1 MQFFIGTSGY
11 DYPEWKGEFYPQDLK
26 RTDFLS
32 FYAEHFNALE
42 LNFSFYGMPLPEKML
57 SFYDRTDGKVLF
69 SVKANQLLTHKIGQD
84 WESHAQA
91 FKAAVNSLLE
101 KNVLGALLFQFP
113 ESFHYT
119 NDNRYYLA
127 KLIQAF
133 EGFPVVIEFRHK
145 EWVRESVF
153 AGLEKMKASLCF
165 CDMPRL
171 KNLPNNLPMSS
182 PEGEGAGTL
191 CATPFIGDLAY
202 IRLHGRNADAWYAV
216 LRESDSDEDDG
227 ADAGSAGAGPKG
239 NGSNGSARYRYD
251 YSADEL
257 SQFVLVINEA
267 MNVGKKV
274 HVYFNNHPCG
284 FGAKNAQLLKSMVE
298 LSNLQLL

>member
-26 RTDFLS
+26 RADFLS

-42 LNFSFYGMPLPEKML
+42 LNFSFYGMPVPEKML
-57 SFYDRTDGKVLF
+57 SFYDRTQGKINF
-69 SVKANQLLTHKIGQD
+69 SVKANQLLTHKIEQD
-84 WESHAQA
+84 WETHAQA
-91 FKAAVNSLLE
+91 FRAAVNPLLE
-101 KNVLGALLFQFP
+101 KNVLGAVLFQFP

-171 KNLPNNLPMSS
+171 KNLPNNLMSS
-182 PEGEGAGTL
+182 PEGEGAGNL
-191 CATPFIGDLAY
+191 CATPFIGELAY

-216 LRESDSDEDDG
+216 NDSSGTDG
-227 ADAGSAGAGPKG
+227 SVDAGAG
-239 NGSNGSARYRYD
+239 NNGSARYQYD

-257 SQFVLVINEA
+257 SQFVPVINEA
-267 MNVGKKV
+267 MNAGKKV

-284 FGAKNAQLLKSMVE
+284 FGAKNAKLLKSMVE
-298 LSNLQLL
+298 LSNLQIL

>member
-26 RTDFLS
+26 RADFLS
-32 FYAEHFNALE
+32 FYAQHFNALE
-42 LNFSFYGMPLPEKML
+42 LNFSFYGMPVPEKML
-57 SFYDRTDGKVLF
+57 SFYDRTQGKINF
-69 SVKANQLLTHKIGQD
+69 SVKANQLLTHKIEQD
-84 WESHAQA
+84 WETHAQA
-91 FKAAVNSLLE
+91 FRAAINPLLE

-171 KNLPNNLPMSS
+171 KNLPNNLMSS
-182 PEGEGAGTL
+182 SEGDSGL
-191 CATPFIGDLAY
+191 CTTPFIGELAY
-202 IRLHGRNADAWYAV
+202 LRLHGRNADAWYAV
-216 LRESDSDEDDG
+216 NDSSGTDG
-227 ADAGSAGAGPKG
+227 SGSAGAG
-239 NGSNGSARYRYD
+239 NNGSARYQYD

-257 SQFVLVINEA
+257 SQFVPVINEA
-267 MNVGKKV
+267 MNAGKKV

-298 LSNLQLL
+298 LSNLQVL

>member
-1 MQFFIGTSGY
+1 MQLYIGTSGY

-26 RTDFLS
+26 RADFLAY
-32 FYAEHFNALE
+32 YATIFNALE
-42 LNFSFYGMPLPEKML
+42 LNFSFYGMPVPEKML
-57 SFYDRTDGKVLF
+57 SFYERTDGKVIF
-69 SVKANQLLTHKIGQD
+69 SVKANQLLTHKIDGNWKNYAED
-84 WESHAQA
+84 
-91 FKAAVNSLLE
+91 FKNAVRPLLE
-101 KNVLGALLFQFP
+101 KGVLGAVLFQFP
-113 ESFHYT
+113 ESFHYI

-171 KNLPNNLPMSS
+171 KNLPD
-182 PEGEGAGTL
+182 GTL
-191 CATPFIGDLAY
+191 LEAPFVGNIAY
-202 IRLHGRNADAWYAV
+202 VRLHGRNAEAWYA
-216 LRESDSDEDDG
+216 
-227 ADAGSAGAGPKG
+227 ADPGTGSE
-239 NGSNGSARYRYD
+239 RYKYD

-257 SQFVLVINEA
+257 VQFVPVINTA
-267 MNVGKKV
+267 INAGKKV

-284 FGAKNAQLLKSMVE
+284 YGAKNAKLFKDMLQW
-298 LSNLQLL
+298 SNLEII

>member
-26 RTDFLS
+26 RADFLS

-42 LNFSFYGMPLPEKML
+42 LNFSFYGMPVPEKML
-57 SFYDRTDGKVLF
+57 SFYDRTQGKINF
-69 SVKANQLLTHKIGQD
+69 SVKANQLLTHKIEQD
-84 WESHAQA
+84 WETHAQA
-91 FKAAVNSLLE
+91 FKAAVNPLLE

-171 KNLPNNLPMSS
+171 KNLPNNLMSS
-182 PEGEGAGTL
+182 SEGDSGL
-191 CATPFIGDLAY
+191 CATPFIGELAY
-202 IRLHGRNADAWYAV
+202 IRLHGRNADAWYV
-216 LRESDSDEDDG
+216 VNDSSGTDG
-227 ADAGSAGAGPKG
+227 SVGAGAG
-239 NGSNGSARYRYD
+239 NNGSARYQYD

-257 SQFVLVINEA
+257 SQFVPVINEA

-298 LSNLQLL
+298 LSNLQVL

>member
-26 RTDFLS
+26 RADFLS

-42 LNFSFYGMPLPEKML
+42 LNFSFYGMPVPEKML

-69 SVKANQLLTHKIGQD
+69 SVKANQLLTHKIEQD

-91 FKAAVNSLLE
+91 FKAAVNPLLE

-171 KNLPNNLPMSS
+171 KNLPNNLMSS
-182 PEGEGAGTL
+182 SEGDSGL
-191 CATPFIGDLAY
+191 CATPFIGELAY

-216 LRESDSDEDDG
+216 NDSSGTDG
-227 ADAGSAGAGPKG
+227 SVGAGAG
-239 NGSNGSARYRYD
+239 NNGSARYQYD

-257 SQFVLVINEA
+257 SQFVPVINEA
-267 MNVGKKV
+267 MNAGKKV

-284 FGAKNAQLLKSMVE
+284 FGAKNAKLLKSMVE
-298 LSNLQLL
+298 LSNLQIL

>member
-26 RTDFLS
+26 RADFLS
-32 FYAEHFNALE
+32 FYAKHFNALE

-57 SFYDRTDGKVLF
+57 SFYDRTDGKVNF

-84 WESHAQA
+84 WETHAQA
-91 FKAAVNSLLE
+91 FKAAVNPLLE

-113 ESFHYT
+113 ECFHYT

-182 PEGEGAGTL
+182 QDGEGAGSL
-191 CATPFIGDLAY
+191 SATPFIGDLAY

-216 LRESDSDEDDG
+216 LKDSDGDT
-227 ADAGSAGAGPKG
+227 
-239 NGSNGSARYRYD
+239 GSARYRYD

-257 SQFVLVINEA
+257 SQFVPVINEA
-267 MNVGKKV
+267 MNAGKKV

-298 LSNLQLL
+298 LNNLQLF

>member
-26 RTDFLS
+26 RADFLS

-42 LNFSFYGMPLPEKML
+42 LNFSFYGMPVPEKML
-57 SFYDRTDGKVLF
+57 SFYERTNGKVNF

-84 WESHAQA
+84 WETHAQA
-91 FKAAVNSLLE
+91 FKMAVNLLLE
-101 KNVLGALLFQFP
+101 KNVLGAVLFQFP

-145 EWVRESVF
+145 EWVRDSVF

-182 PEGEGAGTL
+182 PDGEGAGTL

-216 LRESDSDEDDG
+216 LKDSDEAAG
-227 ADAGSAGAGPKG
+227 ADA
-239 NGSNGSARYRYD
+239 GSARYRYD

-257 SQFVLVINEA
+257 SQFVPVINEA

>member
-1 MQFFIGTSGY
+1 MQLYIGTSGY

-26 RTDFLS
+26 RADFLAY
-32 FYAEHFNALE
+32 YATIFNALE
-42 LNFSFYGMPLPEKML
+42 LNFSFYGMPVPEKML
-57 SFYDRTDGKVLF
+57 SFYERTDGKVIF
-69 SVKANQLLTHKIGQD
+69 SVKANQLLTHKIDGNWKNYAED
-84 WESHAQA
+84 
-91 FKAAVNSLLE
+91 FKNAVRPLLE
-101 KNVLGALLFQFP
+101 KSVLGAVLFQFP
-113 ESFHYT
+113 ESFHYI

-171 KNLPNNLPMSS
+171 KNLPNNLMSS
-182 PEGEGAGTL
+182 SEGDSSL
-191 CATPFIGDLAY
+191 CATPFIGELAY

-216 LRESDSDEDDG
+216 NDSSGTDG
-227 ADAGSAGAGPKG
+227 SVGAGAG
-239 NGSNGSARYRYD
+239 NNGSARYQYD

-257 SQFVLVINEA
+257 SQFVPVINEA
-267 MNVGKKV
+267 MNAGKKV

-284 FGAKNAQLLKSMVE
+284 FGAKNAKLLKSMLE

>member
-26 RTDFLS
+26 RADFLS

-42 LNFSFYGMPLPEKML
+42 LNFSFYGMPVPEKML
-57 SFYDRTDGKVLF
+57 SFYDRTQGKINF

-91 FKAAVNSLLE
+91 FKVAVNPLLE

-133 EGFPVVIEFRHK
+133 DGFPVVIEFRHK

-171 KNLPNNLPMSS
+171 KNLPNNLMSS
-182 PEGEGAGTL
+182 SEGDSGL
-191 CATPFIGDLAY
+191 CATPFIGELAY
-202 IRLHGRNADAWYAV
+202 IRLHGRNADAWYV
-216 LRESDSDEDDG
+216 TDNGSVGSDHSNG
-227 ADAGSAGAGPKG
+227 GGGNGSAGAG
-239 NGSNGSARYRYD
+239 NNGSARYQYD

-257 SQFVLVINEA
+257 SQFVPVINEA
-267 MNVGKKV
+267 MNAGKKV

-284 FGAKNAQLLKSMVE
+284 FGAKNAKLLKSMVE
-298 LSNLQLL
+298 LSNLQIL

>member
-1 MQFFIGTSGY
+1 M
-11 DYPEWKGEFYPQDLK
+11 K
-26 RTDFLS
+26 RADFLS

-42 LNFSFYGMPLPEKML
+42 LNFSFYGMPVPEKML
-57 SFYDRTDGKVLF
+57 SFYDRTQGKINF

-91 FKAAVNSLLE
+91 FKAAVNPLLE
-101 KNVLGALLFQFP
+101 KNVLGAVLFQFP

-133 EGFPVVIEFRHK
+133 EGFPVVIEFRHN

-171 KNLPNNLPMSS
+171 KNLPNNLMSS
-182 PEGEGAGTL
+182 SEGDSGL
-191 CATPFIGDLAY
+191 CAAPFIGELAY

-216 LRESDSDEDDG
+216 NDSSGTDG
-227 ADAGSAGAGPKG
+227 SVGAGAG
-239 NGSNGSARYRYD
+239 NNGSARYQYD

-257 SQFVLVINEA
+257 SQFVPVINEA
-267 MNVGKKV
+267 MNAGKKV

-284 FGAKNAQLLKSMVE
+284 FGAKNAKLLKSMVE
-298 LSNLQLL
+298 LSNLQIL

>member
-26 RTDFLS
+26 RADFLS

-42 LNFSFYGMPLPEKML
+42 LNFSFYGMPVPEKML
-57 SFYDRTDGKVLF
+57 SFYERTDGKVNF
-69 SVKANQLLTHKIGQD
+69 SVKANQLLTHKIEQD
-84 WESHAQA
+84 WETHAQA
-91 FKAAVNSLLE
+91 FKAAVNPLLE
-101 KNVLGALLFQFP
+101 KNVLGAVLFQFP

-127 KLIQAF
+127 KLIQVF

-182 PEGEGAGTL
+182 QDGEVTGSL
-191 CATPFIGDLAY
+191 CAVPFIGELAY

-216 LRESDSDEDDG
+216 NDSSGTD
-227 ADAGSAGAGPKG
+227 GSAGAGQKG

-257 SQFVLVINEA
+257 SQFVPVINEA

-298 LSNLQLL
+298 LSNLQLV

>member
-26 RTDFLS
+26 RADFLS

-42 LNFSFYGMPLPEKML
+42 LNFSFYGMPVPEKML
-57 SFYDRTDGKVLF
+57 SFYDRTQGKINF
-69 SVKANQLLTHKIGQD
+69 SVKANQLLTHKIEQD
-84 WESHAQA
+84 WETHAQA
-91 FKAAVNSLLE
+91 FKAAVNPLLE

-133 EGFPVVIEFRHK
+133 EGFPVVIEFRHR

-171 KNLPNNLPMSS
+171 KNLPNNLMSS
-182 PEGEGAGTL
+182 PEGDSGL
-191 CATPFIGDLAY
+191 CATPFIGELAY

-216 LRESDSDEDDG
+216 NDSSGTDG
-227 ADAGSAGAGPKG
+227 SGIAGT
-239 NGSNGSARYRYD
+239 NGSGNNGSVRYQYD

-257 SQFVLVINEA
+257 SQFVPVINEA
-267 MNVGKKV
+267 MNAGKKV

-284 FGAKNAQLLKSMVE
+284 FGAKNAKLLKSMVE
-298 LSNLQLL
+298 LSNLQVL

>member
-57 SFYDRTDGKVLF
+57 SFYDRTDGKVNF

-91 FKAAVNSLLE
+91 FKAAVNPLLE
-101 KNVLGALLFQFP
+101 KNVLGAVLFQFP

-145 EWVRESVF
+145 EWVRDSVF
-153 AGLEKMKASLCF
+153 AGLEKMKTSLCF

-182 PEGEGAGTL
+182 PDGEGAGTL

-216 LRESDSDEDDG
+216 LKDSDEAADG
-227 ADAGSAGAGPKG
+227 DA
-239 NGSNGSARYRYD
+239 GSARYRYD
-251 YSADEL
+251 YSTDEL
-257 SQFVLVINEA
+257 SQFVPVINEA

>member
-26 RTDFLS
+26 RADFLS

-42 LNFSFYGMPLPEKML
+42 LNFSFYGMPVPEKML
-57 SFYDRTDGKVLF
+57 SFYERTQGKINF

-84 WESHAQA
+84 WETHAQA
-91 FKAAVNSLLE
+91 FKAAVNPLLE
-101 KNVLGALLFQFP
+101 KNVLGAVLFQFP

-171 KNLPNNLPMSS
+171 KNLPNNLP
-182 PEGEGAGTL
+182 
-191 CATPFIGDLAY
+191 FIGDIAY
-202 IRLHGRNADAWYAV
+202 IRLHGRNEDAWYAV
-216 LRESDSDEDDG
+216 LRDSDSEKGD
-227 ADAGSAGAGPKG
+227 G
-239 NGSNGSARYRYD
+239 NGTDASSSGVGANGSARYLYD

-257 SQFVLVINEA
+257 SQFVPVINEGLNA
-267 MNVGKKV
+267 GKKV

-284 FGAKNAQLLKSMVE
+284 FGAKNAQLLKNMVE
-298 LSNLQLL
+298 LSNLQLV